1 MPVDETVI
9 EEAQKV
15 EDSTEVLE
23 PSVAERVQVIG
34 VGDYQFTLVQK
45 PLSFMGKLDFFS
57 VMGRAL
63 DRAMSGPDGV
73 SVADLMDVPERSD
86 GGYGLEDIRD
96 ADTFIRGIAKLLS
109 YAPEIVGD
117 LYCVFLSVP
126 RGQRE
131 TIKRIMELPEE
142 EGGLNDEDGF
152 AILDTFVD
160 QNWEVLVDF
169 FGQRIQPFAKKVGAK
184 LPKQPETESQPSQ

>member
-1 MPVDETVI
+1 MPDEAII
-9 EEAQKV
+9 EEPSKV

-23 PSVAERVQVIG
+23 PSVAERVQKFG
-34 VGDYQFTLVQK
+34 QGEYEFTYVQK

-73 SVADLMDVPERSD
+73 SIADLLDVPDRNVA
-86 GGYGLEDIRD
+86 GGYSLADIRD

-109 YAPEIVGD
+109 SAPEIVGD
-117 LYCVFLSVP
+117 LYCVFLGIP
-126 RGQRE
+126 RSQRE
-131 TIKRIMELPEE
+131 TLKRIMELPET

-152 AILDTFVD
+152 AILETFVD

-169 FGQRIQPFAKKVGAK
+169 FTQRIQPFAQKVGSKMKPA
-184 LPKQPETESQPSQ
+184 ESQQSA